1 MCLGSIVPW
10 VDMLLDRENRA
21 ESRTQ
26 LNDDC
31 VRLVIKLLSSPDAR
45 QLALTSKYLR
55 GLAYKRAHEDVEV
68 SDDEQTRA
76 YCKYMLGE
84 PRRMSFLRQFKLAYA
99 TDVKAETVGLLAEVL
114 KNATGLH
121 GLNLDRIEGLL
132 RLDPTLG
139 HAITELPGL
148 ENLILHD
155 GGTLSIDLFSRL
167 RSRPAY
173 VNHYH
178 SLGELHRFGVDHTP
192 LFTSPALVNVSCL
205 CINGFL
211 AQELGFLSEN
221 RQQTSIYMDSW
232 KPLPQLQRLDLYNT
246 DAPLRQ
252 IVRLFPNLRILS
264 LAHVRDVFRSAQ
276 DIEHWQ
282 SLGYVLAQVGDI
294 YTWRIKCP
302 VNCLILQYT
311 VDRIQKGMN
320 ERREYST
327 ILWAIR
333 HMRPI
338 ILSLDMDL
346 AAPPEFWHKF
356 ARKAREVKCM
366 ELELQV
372 SGEYLRFWKDEVL
385 PILGQFLD
393 VLCLK
398 ISVEYKKPESSGRNI
413 QPERRAAEHGGGT
426 IDGVDAPNDGEAVGN
441 GELGEHGNQPIESD
455 GEESDYEEEGDPD
468 DDEGGAGHNAEEETS
483 PDGEDTPDLQL
494 FRAVA
499 ESLYSPII
507 RHVGSARYVC
517 VAYRHPGDISSCLGH
532 LEWWH
537 TACASYGH
545 EAHKFPSEVANEMR
559 CHASRTPGSA
569 EVVFSFP
576 HLACE
581 ADDDSSDCS
590 GD

>member
-221 RQQTSIYMDSW
+221 RQQASFYMDSW

-282 SLGYVLAQVGDI
+282 SLSYVLAQVGDI

-372 SGEYLRFWKDEVL
+372 SGEYLRYWKDEVL

-426 IDGVDAPNDGEAVGN
+426 IDGVDATNDGEARATAKS
-441 GELGEHGNQPIESD
+441 LTTRKK
-455 GEESDYEEEGDPD
+455 
-468 DDEGGAGHNAEEETS
+468 ET
-483 PDGEDTPDLQL
+483 PTTTKKGLATMRKKR
-494 FRAVA
+494 RART
-499 ESLYSPII
+499 EKT
-507 RHVGSARYVC
+507 HQ
-517 VAYRHPGDISSCLGH
+517 ISSSSGRSPSRCIAPSSVTSAPPGTCVS
-532 LEWWH
+532 H
-537 TACASYGH
+537 TATQGTSL
-545 EAHKFPSEVANEMR
+545 
-559 CHASRTPGSA
+559 HASAVSSGGTRHAQATATRRT
-569 EVVFSFP
+569 
-576 HLACE
+576 
-581 ADDDSSDCS
+581 SSRQR
-590 GD
+590 